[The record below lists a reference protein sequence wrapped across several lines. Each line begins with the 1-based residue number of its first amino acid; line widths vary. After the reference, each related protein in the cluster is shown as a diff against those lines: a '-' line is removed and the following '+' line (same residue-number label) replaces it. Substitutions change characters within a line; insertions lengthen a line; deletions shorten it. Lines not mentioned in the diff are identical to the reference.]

1 MHKFKEALLATL
13 PISIIILILA
23 IFVLPGQTRLLINLG
38 IGFVLLV
45 FGVTL
50 FSAGADDSMSEVG
63 RSMGSN
69 ISASRHMWF
78 IVLSAFVIGF
88 IITFAEPDLEVF
100 ARQVAESGIGISS
113 KWVMMIAISLG
124 VSAFLALALMKIVF
138 KWNIAFI
145 VGISYIAVII
155 LSMFLPDGYAS
166 IALDSGGV
174 TTGAVSVPFL
184 IAFGLGFSNVRG
196 GDKGDDRFGLIAM
209 CSAGPILV
217 VMIMGMFVKVGDTS
231 SMTQMEDVVSAGEL
245 FASYFKDVA
254 IVILPIVLMF
264 LIYNTFL
271 MKMPF
276 RSLRKIFFGF
286 IYTYVGISLFL
297 VGVSLGF
304 MPLGIKLGEKIAS
317 SSYSWILYPLGLI
330 LGYFSVAAE
339 PSLQVLKK
347 QVEEITGGMISQ
359 KTVAGGICLGTAFAL
374 LIGIVRVMFNI
385 NILYIIIPV
394 YALTLILMLLNSQLF
409 VGISFDSGGVAMGT
423 MAVSFI
429 LPLLNGVASGLG
441 QAGSG
446 FGTMALIAIFPVMVL
461 ETIGLI
467 HKIKVNSINKR
478 KEKEMYNSTIVDF
491 DWE

>member
-1 MHKFKEALLATL
+1 MQKFKEALLSTL

-23 IFVLPGQTRLLINLG
+23 IFVLPGQKALLINLG

-69 ISASRHMWF
+69 ISASKHTWF
-78 IVLSAFVIGF
+78 IILSAFIIGF

-100 ARQVAESGIGISS
+100 ARQVAESGVGIST

-124 VSAFLALALMKIVF
+124 VSAFLVLAVMKIVF
-138 KWNIAFI
+138 RWNIAYIIGF
-145 VGISYIAVII
+145 SYIAIII
-155 LSMFLPDGYAS
+155 LSFCLPNSYAS
-166 IALDSGGV
+166 ISLDSGGV

-217 VMIMGMFVKVGDTS
+217 VMIMGFFINVNDPSVLA
-231 SMTQMEDVVSAGEL
+231 QMEPSINIKEL

-254 IVILPIVLMF
+254 IVLLPIILMF
-264 LIYNTFL
+264 LIYNAFL

-276 RSLRKIFFGF
+276 KSLRKIFVGF
-286 IYTYVGISLFL
+286 IYTYLGIALFL
-297 VGVSLGF
+297 VGVTLGY
-304 MPLGIKLGEKIAS
+304 MPIGSALGERLAGS
-317 SSYSWILYPLGLI
+317 SFGWVLYPLGLV

-347 QVEEITGGMISQ
+347 QVEEITGGVISR
-359 KTVAGGICLGTAFAL
+359 KTVSGGICLGTAIAVTTGVAMVL
-374 LIGIVRVMFNI
+374 LNVNI
-385 NILYIIIPV
+385 IYIIIPV
-394 YALTLILMLLNSQLF
+394 YLFTLILMLLNTQLF

-429 LPLLNGVASGLG
+429 LPLLNGVASGVG
-441 QAGSG
+441 QAGTG
-446 FGTMALIAIFPVMVL
+446 FGTMALVAIFPVMVL

-467 HKIKVNSINKR
+467 HKLKVRSINKR
-478 KEKEMYNSTIVDF
+478 KAKEIYNSTIVDF